1 MTEPVHEVYR
11 KKGVRLSAEMS
22 PLLYKYF
29 YAPMKGKAWKGFH
42 MFDKAHTVMI
52 TEDGIIPKAAGTAIL
67 KALRKMEA
75 EGVERVRESLGG
87 HMHCGE
93 AYATMT
99 AGPELAGWMH
109 VGRSSGDLQAVGARV
124 DARDFEIAFM
134 KNLIRLRQTL
144 LRRAEEHLDTV
155 MPGYTHL
162 QHAEPITLA
171 FYLLSFVHQLERD
184 FERFQGAYR
193 RTNLSPAGCA
203 ILTTS
208 DFPINRERTRALM
221 GFDALM
227 TNAKDAIWTMDY
239 LTECLGCILG
249 TAGVLTRLADDL
261 CIWHSSEFGMVEI
274 PDEFCGTSSIMPQKK
289 NPYGTEAVRGLS
301 GDVAGSAM
309 AFFAQTNHQS
319 DSCEMLTMAP
329 LCLYQ
334 AADRCL
340 AALQIIDGVVH
351 GLKVNRGVMAVRAGR
366 YWAQAT
372 SLANTLV
379 QEKQLPFRSAHQ
391 IIGVLVRMA
400 YDQGRAPAE
409 VSAEMLDEAARQVTG
424 QPLGL
429 EETRLREA
437 LDPSVIIRSKKAIG
451 GTAPERVQEDLRS
464 SLARVKEEEQIV
476 VGIESSLTQAEKELE
491 AAIDA
496 VLASPAQAV

>member
-1 MTEPVHEVYR
+1 MTEHVHEVYR
-11 KKGVRLSAEMS
+11 KQGVRLSAEMS

-52 TEDGIIPKAAGTAIL
+52 TEEGIIPKHAGTAIL
-67 KALRKMEA
+67 RALRKMEA
-75 EGVERVRESLGG
+75 EGAERVRENLGG
-87 HMHCGE
+87 HMHSGE

-124 DARDFEIAFM
+124 DARDFVIGFM
-134 KNLIRLRQTL
+134 KGLIRLTQTL
-144 LRRAEEHLDTV
+144 LRRAEEHIDTM

-171 FYLLSFVHQLERD
+171 FYLLSFVHQFQRD
-184 FERFQGAYR
+184 FERFQGAYK

-203 ILTTS
+203 ILTTT
-208 DFPINRERTRALM
+208 DFPINRRRTQALM
-221 GFDALM
+221 GFDGLL

-239 LTECLGCILG
+239 LVECLGCIMG

-261 CIWHSSEFGMVEI
+261 SIWHSSEFRMVEI

-301 GDVAGSAM
+301 GDVIGRVM

-334 AADRCL
+334 AAERCL
-340 AALQIIDGVVH
+340 AALQIMDGVLQ
-351 GLKVNRGVMAVRAGR
+351 GLKVNREVMAERAGMF
-366 YWAQAT
+366 WGQAT
-372 SLANTLV
+372 SLANALV
-379 QEKQLPFRSAHQ
+379 RDKQLPFRSAHQ

-400 YDQGRAPAE
+400 YDRGKTPAD
-409 VSAEMLDEAARQVTG
+409 VSTEMIDEAARAVTG
-424 QPLGL
+424 QPVKLG
-429 EETRLREA
+429 EDRLREA

-451 GTAPERVQEDLRS
+451 GTAPERVKEDLQS
-464 SLARVKEEEQIV
+464 SLERMKEEEHIV
-476 VGIESSLTQAEKELE
+476 GGIESALACAERELE

-496 VLASPAQAV
+496 VLA

>member
-11 KKGVRLSAEMS
+11 KKGVRLNAEMS

-52 TEDGIIPKAAGTAIL
+52 TEEGIIPKAAGVAIL
-67 KALRKMEA
+67 QALRKMEA
-75 EGVERVRESLGG
+75 EGAERVREHLGG

-124 DARDFEIAFM
+124 DARDLAIAFM
-134 KNLIRLRQTL
+134 TALIRLSQTL
-144 LRRAEEHLDTV
+144 LRRAEEHIDTV

-171 FYLLSFVHQLERD
+171 FYLLSFVHQFERD
-184 FERFQGAYR
+184 FERFQGAYG
-193 RTNLSPAGCA
+193 RTNISPAGCA
-203 ILTTS
+203 ILTTT
-208 DFPINRERTRALM
+208 DFPINRRRTQTLM
-221 GFDALM
+221 GFDGLL

-239 LTECLGCILG
+239 LVECLSCIMG
-249 TAGVLTRLADDL
+249 TAGILTRLADDL
-261 CIWHSSEFGMVEI
+261 SIWHSSEFRMVEI

-301 GDVAGSAM
+301 GDVIGSVM

-334 AADRCL
+334 AAERCL
-340 AALQIIDGVVH
+340 AALQIMDGVLR
-351 GLKVNRGVMAVRAGR
+351 GLKVNREVMAERAGMF
-366 YWAQAT
+366 WAQAT

-379 QEKQLPFRSAHQ
+379 REKQLPFRSAHQ
-391 IIGVLVRMA
+391 VIGVLVRMA
-400 YDQGRAPAE
+400 YDQGKAPGE
-409 VSAEMLDEAARQVTG
+409 VTAEMVDDAAREVTG
-424 QPLGL
+424 QPVRLG
-429 EETRLREA
+429 EDRLREA

-451 GTAPERVQEDLRS
+451 GTAPERVQEDL
-464 SLARVKEEEQIV
+464 LGCLERVKEEEQV
-476 VGIESSLTQAEKELE
+476 VAEIQSALARAERELE

-496 VLASPAQAV
+496 ALA